1 MIIQN
6 LNKIVSLMLNVNC
19 IGSLKMDNRLDYGQR
34 HYLTGN
40 QREYKTDN
48 KIRLK
53 YYYSVSMP

>member
-1 MIIQN
+1 
-6 LNKIVSLMLNVNC
+6 MLNVNC